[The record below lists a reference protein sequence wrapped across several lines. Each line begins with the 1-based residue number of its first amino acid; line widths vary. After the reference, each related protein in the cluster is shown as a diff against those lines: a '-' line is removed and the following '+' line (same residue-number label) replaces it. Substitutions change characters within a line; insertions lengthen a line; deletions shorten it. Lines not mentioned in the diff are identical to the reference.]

1 MNVVVVVV
9 VHVNK
14 VANLLVRFRIL
25 FCYTLFVA
33 VMAFLDHSRG
43 GGGKGSGV

>member
-1 MNVVVVVV
+1 MM
-9 VHVNK
+9 
-14 VANLLVRFRIL
+14 ANLLCESRLL
-25 FCYTLFVA
+25 FCYTLYVA